1 LGDAKARDWPAASFL
16 GSLSLVQRADLL
28 GRGAAQHHARGKV
41 LIDQGTLSRTVFV
54 LLDGVVKIS
63 AFSSEGHESVLGLRT
78 RGDLIGEMAFVTRSA
93 RSARVAAITPLEV
106 RVLTEPAF
114 AAYLAD
120 WPNAA
125 SDVAA
130 TVAHKLRAANE
141 RRAEFVACSAATR
154 VATILGEVA
163 GMIGRPVAEGQTIG
177 HEVTQ
182 GDLASLASVS
192 LRTLEKV
199 LKNLEHEGKV
209 KRQRRALII
218 TDPELLGNRWGK
230 DDGDPQ
236 FAGLRS

>member
-1 LGDAKARDWPAASFL
+1 LRDAKARDWPVASFL
-16 GSLSLVQRADLL
+16 GSLSPPQRDDLL
-28 GRGAAQHHARGKV
+28 SRGAAQRHVRDKV
-41 LIDQGTLSRTVFV
+41 LIDQGAQSRTVFV

-93 RSARVAAITPLEV
+93 RSARVVAITPVEV
-106 RVLTEPAF
+106 RVLTESAF
-114 AAYLAD
+114 AGYLAD

-130 TVAHKLRAANE
+130 AVARKLRAANE

-154 VATILGEVA
+154 VSVILGEVA
-163 GMIGRPVAEGQTIG
+163 HMIGRTAAEGLTIG

-182 GDLASLASVS
+182 ADLASLASVS

-199 LKNLEHEGKV
+199 LKDLEHEGKV

-230 DDGDPQ
+230 GDGDPQ
-236 FAGLRS
+236 FAGLQS

>member
-1 LGDAKARDWPAASFL
+1 MGDAKARDWPATTFL
-16 GSLSLVQRADLL
+16 GSLSPAQRADLL
-28 GRGAAQHHARGKV
+28 ERGTAQRYARGKV
-41 LIDQGTLSRTVFV
+41 LIDQGTLGRTVFV

-93 RSARVAAITPLEV
+93 RSARVVAIAPLQV
-106 RVLTEPAF
+106 RVLTEPTF
-114 AAYLAD
+114 AAYLSD

-130 TVAHKLRAANE
+130 AVARKLRAANE

-154 VATILGEVA
+154 VSVILGEVA
-163 GMIGRPVAEGQTIG
+163 CMIGRPVAEGMTIG
-177 HEVTQ
+177 REVTQ

-199 LKNLEHEGKV
+199 LKDLEHEGRV

-218 TDPELLGNRWGK
+218 TDPELLRNRWGK
-230 DDGDPQ
+230 EDDDPQ